1 MKIATFNANSV
12 RARLPVLSRW
22 LDSARPD
29 ILCIQET
36 KVENKDFPV
45 GAFEEVGYHVVFSG
59 ERKYNG
65 VAVASLDKPRSVRV
79 GIDDNEDSPDEARII
94 AVDINGIHVVNT
106 YVPQGTDVESPRFQY
121 KLRWFKRLK
130 EYFARHYTP
139 KDMLLWTGDLN
150 VAPEPMDVHDPKR
163 LLGHVCYHP
172 DLHKVF
178 AETVSWGFEDVFR
191 KHKPDPEEYSFFD
204 YRVPNSV
211 QRKLGWRIDHL
222 LATPPLAKTSTNAW
236 IDLEPRGW
244 ERPSDHTF
252 VVSDFDV

>member
-59 ERKYNG
+59 EKKYNG